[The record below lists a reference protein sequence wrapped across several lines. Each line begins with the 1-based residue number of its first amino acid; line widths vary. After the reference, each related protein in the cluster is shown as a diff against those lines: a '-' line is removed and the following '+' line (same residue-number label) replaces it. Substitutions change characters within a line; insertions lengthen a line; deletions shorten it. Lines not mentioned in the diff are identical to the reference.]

1 MSMKTHQELEQQI
14 KSIEHHLHDVN
25 NVINLM
31 KKNDCNNIH
40 LMKDVLTADAK
51 NAKTELKKMQD
62 KCKHENTQKE
72 YHNDV
77 VCLDCGLVVW

>member
-25 NVINLM
+25 NVIHLM

-51 NAKTELKKMQD
+51 NAKAELKKMQD

-77 VCLDCGLVVW
+77 VCLDCGLVW

>member
-25 NVINLM
+25 NVIHLM

-62 KCKHENTQKE
+62 NCKHENTQKE

>member
-1 MSMKTHQELEQQI
+1 
-14 KSIEHHLHDVN
+14 
-25 NVINLM
+25 M
-31 KKNDCNNIH
+31 KKNDCTNIH

-51 NAKTELKKMQD
+51 NAKAKLKQMQAN
-62 KCKHENTQKE
+62 CKHENTQKE